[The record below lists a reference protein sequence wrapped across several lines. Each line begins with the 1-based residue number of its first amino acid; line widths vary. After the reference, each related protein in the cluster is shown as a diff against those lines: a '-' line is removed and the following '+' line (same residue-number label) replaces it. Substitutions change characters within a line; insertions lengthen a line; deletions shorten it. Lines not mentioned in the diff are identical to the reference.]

1 MDMMLEKVE
10 MFGWKNCFKL
20 SSGELE
26 IIATADVGPRIIY
39 FGKKGGR
46 NLLKIFEDEAG
57 RTGDKEYH
65 IYGGHRVWAAP
76 EDPVLSYIPDNDPV
90 EFNIDENK
98 RSISLKPADDGSG
111 LGKSMELRVDTNG
124 GFVIRNKIVNVSGDF
139 VDIASWG
146 ITAFVPGGVG
156 IMPLVRE
163 TEKELQ
169 LRSDF
174 SLNLWH
180 YTDLSDPAF
189 EWHKNAIV
197 LHQSK
202 CLAPQ
207 KIGCYLEKPV
217 LAYKLGEDLIIKKMI
232 NSYKSGKGY
241 PDRGSNAEIYLNTEL
256 LELEFLSEWKT
267 LAPGE
272 SVYHEEE
279 LSLIKIDDEEEIS
292 SAIDKVME
300 ISV

>member
-26 IIATADVGPRIIY
+26 IVATADVGPRIIY

-57 RTGDKEYH
+57 RTGDEEYH
-65 IYGGHRVWAAP
+65 FYGGHRVWAAP

-90 EFNIDENK
+90 EVKVDENK
-98 RSISLKPADDGSG
+98 KSVLLKRVNDGSG
-111 LGKSMELRVDTNG
+111 LEKTIELRVATDDN
-124 GFVIRNKIVNVSGDF
+124 FVIRNEIINVSGDL
-139 VDIASWG
+139 VDTASWG
-146 ITAFVPGGVG
+146 ITAFAPGGIG

-189 EWHKNAIV
+189 EWQKNAIV

-217 LAYKLGEDLIIKKMI
+217 LAYKLGEVLIIKKMI
-232 NSYKSGKGY
+232 NSCNSSKGY

-256 LELEFLSEWKT
+256 LELEFLSGWKT
-267 LAPGE
+267 LAPGD
-272 SVYHEEE
+272 SVYHEEV
-279 LSLIKIDDEEEIS
+279 LSLIKIDDREEICS
-292 SAIDKVME
+292 VIEKVLE
-300 ISV
+300 ISI